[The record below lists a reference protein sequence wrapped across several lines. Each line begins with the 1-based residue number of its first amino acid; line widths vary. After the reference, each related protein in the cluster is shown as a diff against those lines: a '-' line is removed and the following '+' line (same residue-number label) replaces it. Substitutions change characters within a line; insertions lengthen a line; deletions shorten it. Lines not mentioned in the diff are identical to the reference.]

1 MREIKIVRLLLIIL
15 TMLVIFLGYKYYKSF
30 EKTQIISISHSQ
42 IEDSAVTK
50 LAPTVSSSEKAP
62 TVSSSEKHPELIKI
76 ESEKADETDASKIEE
91 VAEVV
96 SPEYLTKEQVE
107 VIIHDYIMN
116 NPTVIIDSTIALQ
129 NKKQQE
135 ELEKSTKLIVEKKAE
150 IEDLQFYPYIG
161 PKNVTNKIVMF
172 YDYNCSYCKNANI
185 ILNEIIAN
193 YPNVQV
199 IYRPFPILGEE
210 SKYLAKIML
219 TVFQIAP
226 EKFKLVHDDL
236 MTLDNIKLVDLNKIL
251 SKNNINIDAN
261 KALKN
266 DLELL
271 KKSLSMSD
279 EAIITTLN
287 LAKSINIRGV
297 PAFIINDKLYPGVI
311 SYDTMKMIV
320 EHNINY
326 NLSKDQGEQLPTPIS
341 KEQ

>member
-1 MREIKIVRLLLIIL
+1 
-15 TMLVIFLGYKYYKSF
+15 
-30 EKTQIISISHSQ
+30 
-42 IEDSAVTK
+42 
-50 LAPTVSSSEKAP
+50 
-62 TVSSSEKHPELIKI
+62 
-76 ESEKADETDASKIEE
+76 
-91 VAEVV
+91 
-96 SPEYLTKEQVE
+96 
-107 VIIHDYIMN
+107 
-116 NPTVIIDSTIALQ
+116 
-129 NKKQQE
+129 
-135 ELEKSTKLIVEKKAE
+135 
-150 IEDLQFYPYIG
+150 
-161 PKNVTNKIVMF
+161 MF

-251 SKNNINIDAN
+251 SKNNINIDEN

-311 SYDTMKMIV
+311 SYDTMHKLI
-320 EHNINY
+320 ESNINQDI
-326 NLSKDQGEQLPTPIS
+326 STDDKGEALPTLDTS
-341 KEQ
+341 KE